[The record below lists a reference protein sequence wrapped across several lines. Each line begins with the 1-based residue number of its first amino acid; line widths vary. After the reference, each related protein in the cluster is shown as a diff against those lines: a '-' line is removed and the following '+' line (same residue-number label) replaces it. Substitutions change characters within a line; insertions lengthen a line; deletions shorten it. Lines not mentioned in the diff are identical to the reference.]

1 MSTFRNAP
9 IGNTDDGD
17 SIGPVAIAVWFIARN
32 VILLMG
38 HALLVVV
45 LARKLE
51 LSTVRVARMKMTMLV
66 DSHHAQIV
74 ARTTMVIVS
83 GNVDIWP
90 CPLQRLRPR

>member
-1 MSTFRNAP
+1 
-9 IGNTDDGD
+9 
-17 SIGPVAIAVWFIARN
+17 
-32 VILLMG
+32 MG

-83 GNVDIWP
+83 GNVDIVA
-90 CPLQRLRPR
+90 LSTAKTATQMMEDVRLVVAMM